1 MNDISSFKL
10 NLLNFSLFMIVD
22 LFSVKVVGKAISTF
36 AGICPRLDKSSYIY
50 KSFSLFKNL

>member
-1 MNDISSFKL
+1 
-10 NLLNFSLFMIVD
+10 MIVD

-50 KSFSLFKNL
+50 KSFSLFRNL